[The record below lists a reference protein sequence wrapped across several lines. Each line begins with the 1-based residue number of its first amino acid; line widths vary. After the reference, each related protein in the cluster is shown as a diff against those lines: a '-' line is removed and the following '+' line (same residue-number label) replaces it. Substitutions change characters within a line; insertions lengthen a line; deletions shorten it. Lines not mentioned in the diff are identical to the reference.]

1 MVFGR
6 YITSKL
12 VKLAK
17 EMAMKASIYSIL
29 IGSHIGIALYIQKGA
44 ANLMLKIYFSAGPYF

>member
-6 YITSKL
+6 YVTSKR
-12 VKLAK
+12 VKLVK

-29 IGSHIGIALYIQKGA
+29 IGSHIGIV
-44 ANLMLKIYFSAGPYF
+44 P